1 MYQGYSGV
9 QAFFFAKINNDFYM
23 KAGFIKYK

>member
-1 MYQGYSGV
+1 MYQGYRGV
-9 QAFFFAKINNDFYM
+9 QAFFAKINNDFYM